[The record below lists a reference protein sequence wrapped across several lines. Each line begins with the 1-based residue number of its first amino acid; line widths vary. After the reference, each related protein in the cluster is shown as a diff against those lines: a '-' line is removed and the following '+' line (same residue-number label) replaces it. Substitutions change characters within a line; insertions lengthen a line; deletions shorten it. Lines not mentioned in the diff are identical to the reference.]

1 MNGVTEAVRA
11 AIVAARGPG
20 GVAIDRWRAGA
31 AFQAA
36 RAAFADCEHDSEGA
50 AERAADAAERLLAE
64 PGWAEAMLAPL
75 VETLAA
81 EPLFEPPLK
90 AHRDALRT
98 GVVLF
103 DCPAAS
109 IAASVTNAAAM
120 AARPPA
126 TIVFTGRIAVTRT
139 VKAGGA
145 RLRRW
150 RTEAP
155 GLGSA
160 THAPRCTPMA
170 PIALGDGGMHRIDG
184 RTQAQLISGAETDV
198 VTVVATIR
206 AGAAPL
212 MREYDLAGGA
222 LVRVADADDR
232 PSRTVML
239 LRFLRAAGRSDAG
252 ACFAEATRAP
262 GFHLRWAAMR
272 EWLALDAGAA
282 APRLAEM
289 ARGDPE
295 AEVCEAAARM
305 LPIVERRLAETRC
318 PA

>member
-1 MNGVTEAVRA
+1 MNDVTEAVRA

-20 GVAIDRWRAGA
+20 RVAIDRWRAGA

-36 RAAFADCEHDSEGA
+36 RAAFADCEDA
-50 AERAADAAERLLAE
+50 PERAADAAERLLTD
-64 PGWAEAMLAPL
+64 PGWAEAILAPL
-75 VETLAA
+75 VEALAA
-81 EPLFEPPLK
+81 DPLFEPPFK
-90 AHRDALRT
+90 VHRDALRT
-98 GVVLF
+98 GAVLF

-109 IAASVTNAAAM
+109 IAASVTNAAVM
-120 AARPPA
+120 ALRPPA
-126 TIVFTGRIAVTRT
+126 TIVFTGRITVTRT

-145 RLRRW
+145 WLRRW

-155 GLGSA
+155 GFGGA
-160 THAPRCTPMA
+160 AHAPRCTPLA
-170 PIALGDGGMHRIDG
+170 PIALRNGGVHRIDG
-184 RTQAQLISGAETDV
+184 RTQAQLVSDAESDV
-198 VTVVATIR
+198 VTIVATIR

-232 PSRTVML
+232 PPRTAML
-239 LRFLRAAGRSDAG
+239 LRFLRAAGRADAG
-252 ACFAEATRAP
+252 TCFAEATRAP

-272 EWLALDAGAA
+272 EWLALDAAAA

-289 ARGDPE
+289 AQCDPE
-295 AEVCEAAARM
+295 AEVREAASRM
-305 LPIVERRLAETRC
+305 LPIVERCLAEARC

>member
-1 MNGVTEAVRA
+1 MTGMTEAMRA

-20 GVAIDRWRAGA
+20 SMAIDRWRGGA

-36 RAAFADCEHDSEGA
+36 RSAFVDCEYEP
-50 AERAADAAERLLAE
+50 ERAADAAERLLTDA
-64 PGWAEAMLAPL
+64 GWAEAMLAPL
-75 VETLAA
+75 VEALAA
-81 EPLFEPPLK
+81 DPFFEPPFK
-90 AHRDALRT
+90 AHRDALRIGT
-98 GVVLF
+98 VLF
-103 DCPAAS
+103 DCPATS
-109 IAASVTNAAAM
+109 IAASVTNATAM
-120 AARPPA
+120 ATRPPA

-150 RTEAP
+150 RTDVQGTGFGA
-155 GLGSA
+155 A
-160 THAPRCTPMA
+160 HTPRCTPMA
-170 PIALGDGGMHRIDG
+170 PIALQDGGVHRIDG
-184 RTQAQLISGAETDV
+184 RTQAQLVAGAESDV
-198 VTVVATIR
+198 VTIVATIR

-212 MREYDLAGGA
+212 MREYDIASGA

-232 PSRTVML
+232 PSRTEML
-239 LRFLRAAGRSDAG
+239 LRFLRAAGRADAG

-272 EWLALDAGAA
+272 EWLALDATSA

-289 ARGDPE
+289 ACGDSDPE
-295 AEVCEAAARM
+295 VREAAARM
-305 LPIVERRLAETRC
+305 LPIVAQRLAEARC

>member
-11 AIVAARGPG
+11 AIVAARGPRR
-20 GVAIDRWRAGA
+20 VAIDRWRAGA

-36 RAAFADCEHDSEGA
+36 HAAFADCADA
-50 AERAADAAERLLAE
+50 PERAADAAERLLTD

-75 VETLAA
+75 VEALAVD
-81 EPLFEPPLK
+81 PLFEPPLK
-90 AHRDALRT
+90 VHRDALRT
-98 GVVLF
+98 GAVLF

-109 IAASVTNAAAM
+109 IAASVTNAAAL

-160 THAPRCTPMA
+160 TRAPHCTPMA
-170 PIALGDGGMHRIDG
+170 PIALQDDGVHRIDG

-198 VTVVATIR
+198 VTIVATIR

-212 MREYDLAGGA
+212 MREYAISGGA

-232 PSRTVML
+232 PSRTEML
-239 LRFLRAAGRSDAG
+239 LRFLRAAGRADAG
-252 ACFAEATRAP
+252 TCFAEATRAP

-272 EWLALDAGAA
+272 EWLALDARAA

-295 AEVCEAAARM
+295 AEVREASSRM
-305 LPIVERRLAETRC
+305 LPIVERRLAEARC
-318 PA
+318 LA